1 MHARML
7 RRVQQVHGHKLI
19 GSTLVAFIPCQA
31 THGWNSSP
39 IFPLSWQAPVIGR
52 NAELHISLN
61 LSPDVKIGTWESQN
75 LGSIVPL
82 GRGLT
87 VRRWS
92 EALELLCVCYL
103 EHNTFR

>member
-1 MHARML
+1 MKNNILCKKECQVEDGPVMHARML

-31 THGWNSSP
+31 TLCWNSSP

-61 LSPDVKIGTWESQN
+61 LSPDVKIG
-75 LGSIVPL
+75 
-82 GRGLT
+82 R
-87 VRRWS
+87 VRIW
-92 EALELLCVCYL
+92 EALY
-103 EHNTFR
+103 H